1 MTLIEVVV
9 VIALLALISSVIT
22 AVVAIVIR
30 IADPTTSRTLDATAE
45 RSLETWLAQDAVA
58 VPPGGFDIAPATASG
73 CAGAETGDNIVRMAW
88 TEIVPS
94 GSTSYVAN
102 YRYDAGTEAIRR
114 VTCSASGANAL
125 GSPTVI
131 TIAEPIPSAPTV
143 TLPTP
148 SGVTVSFL
156 TAGGE
161 SVVVSSLSRNP
172 AQTLP
177 TTTTSVAPPP
187 PPCTLLTSD
196 VPSPVPNEAGP
207 GARPLEFD
215 VTLTFGIAGTC
226 GQLSVQYDRGDGPV
240 QIEELTDNA
249 PLYSVVF
256 EGGDP
261 GQLWTNGNKTITVLD
276 GSTPLSPTSVM
287 RVQ

>member
-30 IADPTTSRTLDATAE
+30 VADPTTSRTLDATAE

-58 VPPGGFDIAPATASG
+58 VPPGGFDIAPTTASG
-73 CAGAETGDNIVRMAW
+73 CAGAEAADNIVRMAW

-94 GSTSYVAN
+94 GSTTYVAN
-102 YRYDAGTEAIRR
+102 YRYDAGTEAIQR
-114 VTCSASGANAL
+114 VTCSASGANPL
-125 GSPTVI
+125 GTPDVI
-131 TIAEPIPSAPTV
+131 TIAKPIPAAPTV

-156 TAGGE
+156 TASGE

-177 TTTTSVAPPP
+177 TTTTTA
-187 PPCTLLTSD
+187 
-196 VPSPVPNEAGP
+196 PVPCSVTWVGLSDPHTVDTDGRLSADILVSFILS
-207 GARPLEFD
+207 GACAYPLE
-215 VTLTFGIAGTC
+215 VR
-226 GQLSVQYDRGDGPV
+226 YDRGVGEGIDT
-240 QIEELTDNA
+240 IELDETPDPDRTVTLKRSSTAFWA
-249 PLYSVVF
+249 PN
-256 EGGDP
+256 P
-261 GQLWTNGNKTITVLD
+261 ATVLTIYSN
-276 GSTPLSPTSVM
+276 GTPVPAPFVFDLALNP
-287 RVQ
+287 